1 MTPATDVPACVL
13 RRYNN
18 VVSVAWNAYL
28 STLSH
33 DAVLDTSQLL
43 DLFDNAEDLLNSWV
57 SVQTGSAQLH
67 AGQHATCRVCS
78 MPVLGSQVG
87 STL

>member
-1 MTPATDVPACVL
+1 MMPATDAAACIL

-57 SVQTGSAQLH
+57 SLQTGTPQLH
-67 AGQHATCRVCS
+67 AVQRALACAACPHTCTWC
-78 MPVLGSQVG
+78 
-87 STL
+87 

>member
-1 MTPATDVPACVL
+1 MTPATDAAACVL
-13 RRYNN
+13 HRYNN

-57 SVQTGSAQLH
+57 SLHTGATPQLH
-67 AGQHATCRVCS
+67 VVQHAMACAACPHTCTWC
-78 MPVLGSQVG
+78 
-87 STL
+87 

>member
-1 MTPATDVPACVL
+1 MRTDAAACIF

-18 VVSVAWNAYL
+18 CVSVAWNAYL

-57 SVQTGSAQLH
+57 SLPCWG
-67 AGQHATCRVCS
+67 TCSS
-78 MPVLGSQVG
+78 MHCANAV
-87 STL
+87 

>member
-1 MTPATDVPACVL
+1 
-13 RRYNN
+13 

-57 SVQTGSAQLH
+57 SLHTGAVQLKSE
-67 AGQHATCRVCS
+67 QHAMTCAAYWHVCAWVS
-78 MPVLGSQVG
+78 SRQHLTPLRGRSHA
-87 STL
+87 T